1 MEGKFMRLA
10 LQRGCVAIV
19 VTVFAA
25 VGWAAMAGATPGP
38 GSQVAATQWTTN
50 QPPAVGSESYDGAVS
65 CVSSTFCISTVFTE
79 TTTPPT
85 PAVQQWDGSS
95 WHTVALPVPTGATE
109 VELEAVSC
117 TSVSFCIAVGIQ
129 FNGSAPTPVVYSWNG
144 AAWAVGPNPTLPSP
158 YAEALLTGVSC
169 TGPAWCMATG
179 YAVNG
184 TTTDQ
189 DTLAEE
195 WNGTSWSFVATPGI
209 ADHTNDAFN
218 DVSCTGPSNCMAV
231 GSNSVTGGTGS
242 DAASHGTQPA
252 AGQSG
257 FLGSAGPIANAH
269 ALLPSTNP
277 HATVTTH
284 ILAEQW
290 NGTAWTVTPTP
301 DPTGVTSPQFS
312 AVSCAGAGFC
322 MATGYDESSSTDQ
335 GFAEEWSGGSWSPS
349 ALPAPLSGISNVLL
363 GVSCI
368 SPTSCTAVGTAES
381 DVSDTSI
388 SEVVLT
394 GSWNGSTW
402 TESTVATP
410 SFPVAAWFGIS
421 CLGGGNCIASGG
433 LMTGTG
439 SSTTTLPLTGQAVIG
454 RSGYRLAAS
463 DGGVFAYGP
472 SAPSLGA
479 PYLGSMGGTPL
490 NAPVVGAAVTP
501 SGDGYDLVASDGGV
515 FNFGAAQFYGST
527 GGTHLN
533 EPVVGMAMTADGGGY
548 WLVAS
553 DGGVFSYGDAQF
565 YGSTGGMHL
574 NNPIVGM
581 AATPNGLGYFL
592 VASDGGIFA
601 FGNAVFAG
609 SEGGKALNK
618 PVVGMAVTASG
629 GYYLVASDGGIFTFG
644 APFLGSTGGTR
655 LNAPVV
661 GIGVTAGGYYLV
673 GSDGGIFT
681 FPGNG
686 NPLFYGSA
694 GGLKLSKPIV
704 GIAA

>member
-1 MEGKFMRLA
+1 MRSS

-25 VGWAAMAGATPGP
+25 VGWAAVAGATPGP
-38 GSQVAATQWTTN
+38 GSQVVANQWTTN
-50 QPPAVGSESYDGAVS
+50 QPPVVGSNSYDDAVS
-65 CVSSTFCISTVFTE
+65 CVSSTFCVSPVITE
-79 TTTPPT
+79 SASPT
-85 PAVQQWDGSS
+85 PDVQQWDGSS
-95 WHTVALPVPTGATE
+95 WHTVALPAPTGATE
-109 VELEAVSC
+109 VELEDVSC
-117 TSVSFCIAVGIQ
+117 TSVSFCVAVGAQ
-129 FNGSAPTPVVYSWNG
+129 TSGGPPLPVFYSWNG
-144 AAWAVGPNPTLPSP
+144 TAWAVAPTPTLPSP
-158 YAEALLTGVSC
+158 YTEAIMTGVSC

-179 YAVNG
+179 YALNS
-184 TTTDQ
+184 TMTDTDT
-189 DTLAEE
+189 DTLAAE
-195 WNGTSWSFVATPGI
+195 WNGTSWTVVGTPNI
-209 ADHTNDAFN
+209 PDHVDDLLNA
-218 DVSCTGPSNCMAV
+218 VSCTGPSNCMAV
-231 GSNSVTGGTGS
+231 GYDSVTGTGL
-242 DAASHGTQPA
+242 DVPSHGTPPV
-252 AGQSG
+252 AGQPG
-257 FLGSAGPIANAH
+257 FPGFPGFGGPIANAH
-269 ALLPSTNP
+269 ALSPSTSP
-277 HATVTTH
+277 HIAVTTH
-284 ILAEQW
+284 VLAEQW
-290 NGTAWTVTPTP
+290 NGTAWTVTPTV
-301 DPTGVTSPQFS
+301 DPSGVTSPEFS
-312 AVSCAGAGFC
+312 AVSCAGTGFC
-322 MATGYDESSSTDQ
+322 MATGYSESSSVDQ

-349 ALPAPLSGISNVLL
+349 TIPAPASGTGNVLL

-368 SPTSCTAVGTAES
+368 SPTSCTAVGTAVS
-381 DVSDTSI
+381 GVSDE
-388 SEVVLT
+388 SEVVVT
-394 GSWNGSTW
+394 ASWNGNTW
-402 TESTVATP
+402 TEGTVATP
-410 SFPVAAWFGIS
+410 SFPIAAWFGIS

-433 LMTGTG
+433 VMTSTS
-439 SSTTTLPLTGQAVIG
+439 SSTTTLPLSGQAAIG

-490 NAPVVGAAVTP
+490 NAPVVGAAVMP

-533 EPVVGMAMTADGGGY
+533 QPVVGMAMTADGGGY
-548 WLVAS
+548 WLVAA

-565 YGSTGGMHL
+565 YGSTGGMRL

-629 GYYLVASDGGIFTFG
+629 GYYLVGSDGGIFTFG
-644 APFLGSTGGTR
+644 APVLGSTGGTR

-661 GIGVTAGGYYLV
+661 GMGVTAGGYYLV

-686 NPLFYGSA
+686 NPLFWGSA
-694 GGLKLSKPIV
+694 GGLTLSKPIV